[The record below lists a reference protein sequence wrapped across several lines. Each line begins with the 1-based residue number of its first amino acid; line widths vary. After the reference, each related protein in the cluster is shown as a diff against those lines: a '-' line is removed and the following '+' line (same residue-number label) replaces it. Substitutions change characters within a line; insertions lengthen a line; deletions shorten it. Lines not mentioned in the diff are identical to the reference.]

1 MPARQRCF
9 LLFLS
14 GVLVIFAAEICVDAA
29 HRGSIR
35 SLQEGSASTVEASPV
50 YLGYKGVAIG
60 MSMDEARKKLGK
72 PSNKSGKTD
81 FFIASEVENAQ
92 VFYDKDLKVTAIS
105 VTYSGNLAKAPK
117 PRDVLGIE
125 IETKPDGSQHTLER
139 YPKAGYWVSYSRT
152 GGDQAVIVVSMRIL
166 E

>member
-1 MPARQRCF
+1 MH
-9 LLFLS
+9 
-14 GVLVIFAAEICVDAA
+14 AAQLCADAA
-29 HRGSIR
+29 HRLSIPSQQDGST
-35 SLQEGSASTVEASPV
+35 SNVDASPI

-81 FFIASEVENAQ
+81 FFIASDQENAQ
-92 VFYDKDLKVTAIS
+92 VFYDKDQKVTAIS

-117 PRDVLGIE
+117 PREVLGMG
-125 IETKPDGSQHTLER
+125 IETKPDGSQHRLER

-152 GGDQAVIVVSMRIL
+152 AGDQAVIVISMRIL